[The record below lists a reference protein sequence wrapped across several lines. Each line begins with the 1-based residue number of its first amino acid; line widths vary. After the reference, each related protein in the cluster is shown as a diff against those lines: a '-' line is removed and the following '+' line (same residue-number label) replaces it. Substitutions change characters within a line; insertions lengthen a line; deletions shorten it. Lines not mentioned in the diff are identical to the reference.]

1 MSQIRLPDNTK
12 RTTILGRTGAGKTVF
27 AAGLL
32 SRSDFVSQPWVII
45 DYKDDELIR
54 DICEDNKI
62 PQITPKDKVPT
73 KPGLYVMRP
82 MPKVDDALLEQWLF
96 KVHATENCGLYVD
109 EGYALPQADAFDI
122 ILTQGRSKR
131 IPVISLYQRPVYM
144 SRFAVAQADFFA
156 VFEQNDE
163 RDLKT
168 TKQFVTHAVSP
179 TGQKI
184 TVYDRLPPHH
194 CLWHDVGRGVANV
207 LAPAPPPEQ
216 IRETF
221 AARLRKGR
229 KNRGYVI

>member
-1 MSQIRLPDNTK
+1 MSVRLPDNTK

-27 AAGLL
+27 AAALL
-32 SRSDFVSQPWVII
+32 SRQDFDSQPWVII

-54 DICEDNKI
+54 DICTDNRVPEI
-62 PQITPKDKVPT
+62 GPNEKVPS

-82 MPKVDDALLEQWLF
+82 MPKADDALVEQWLF
-96 KVHATENCGLYVD
+96 KVHARERCGLYID
-109 EGYALPQADAFDI
+109 EGYALPQDDAFDI

-168 TKQFVTHAVSP
+168 TKQFITAAEAP
-179 TGQKI
+179 DGRKI
-184 TVYDRLPPHH
+184 TVFDRLPKHY
-194 CLWHDVGRGVANV
+194 CLWHDVGQGVCNV
-207 LAPAPPPEQ
+207 LAPAPPPES

-221 AARLRKGR
+221 AARLQKSRNHKGS
-229 KNRGYVI
+229 II